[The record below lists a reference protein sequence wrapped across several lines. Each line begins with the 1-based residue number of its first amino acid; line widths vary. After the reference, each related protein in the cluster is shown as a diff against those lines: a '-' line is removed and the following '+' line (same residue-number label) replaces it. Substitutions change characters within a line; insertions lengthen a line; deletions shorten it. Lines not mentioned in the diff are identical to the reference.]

1 MANIKSSIKRI
12 RISERNRLRNQ
23 SIKSRIKS
31 LIKNGDKDEI
41 CSHIDKAVSKGVFH
55 PNKAARMKSKYD
67 RSHSRTTQ

>member
-23 SIKSRIKS
+23 SIKSRIKT
-31 LIKNGDKDEI
+31 LLKTGHVDKI
-41 CSHIDKAVSKGVFH
+41 YSYIDKAVSKGIYH

-67 RSHSRTTQ
+67 RSHSSPTQ